1 MRVLDWFRK
10 QAKWIEETEDIMH
23 LQNIVTEGMKK
34 HFTGKHNML
43 DTDSINMSVYE
54 EYCGYPDGIQLEYDL
69 FNVDLGYEHHIK
81 HVKHIY
87 KFAFKKSFQ
96 DFYYRSAIYPCNEL
110 ILNSVSDKI
119 RGCNTLEDLVKL
131 NILGEIETSK
141 RVKPITTEVLIGV
154 NKKSL
159 LNSIE
164 GIVFVHKFLPK
175 WNDTFAPNNRIFKTY
190 IFPIQFGQ
198 RLLMDIASHLDE
210 LLEKSYDCGNGL
222 TACSIIG
229 ENYWKGE
236 KMWTR
241 FITNGRRNGNNIF

>member
-34 HFTGKHNML
+34 HFAGKHNML
-43 DTDSINMSVYE
+43 DTDSINMSVCE
-54 EYCGYPDGIQLEYDL
+54 EYCGHPDGIQLEYDL
-69 FNVDLGYEHHIK
+69 FNVDLGYEHRIK

-159 LNSIE
+159 LKFQLKELYSFINSFQNGTIHLPQI
-164 GIVFVHKFLPK
+164 IVSLK
-175 WNDTFAPNNRIFKTY
+175 RIFFQSSLARDY
-190 IFPIQFGQ
+190 
-198 RLLMDIASHLDE
+198 
-210 LLEKSYDCGNGL
+210 
-222 TACSIIG
+222 
-229 ENYWKGE
+229 
-236 KMWTR
+236 
-241 FITNGRRNGNNIF
+241 

>member
-87 KFAFKKSFQ
+87 KFAFKK
-96 DFYYRSAIYPCNEL
+96 
-110 ILNSVSDKI
+110 
-119 RGCNTLEDLVKL
+119 
-131 NILGEIETSK
+131 
-141 RVKPITTEVLIGV
+141 
-154 NKKSL
+154 
-159 LNSIE
+159 
-164 GIVFVHKFLPK
+164 
-175 WNDTFAPNNRIFKTY
+175 
-190 IFPIQFGQ
+190 
-198 RLLMDIASHLDE
+198 
-210 LLEKSYDCGNGL
+210 
-222 TACSIIG
+222 
-229 ENYWKGE
+229 
-236 KMWTR
+236 
-241 FITNGRRNGNNIF
+241 